1 MVSPCLRAVRKSC
14 IWHCWGSFSYCW
26 VKWKQ
31 DILLN
36 VYSTHRE
43 YRPRENISFLE
54 NGTKI
59 YALNPKS
66 FVFVPEKS
74 AGNPEVDIVRTV
86 NIPFVVRHFLT
97 HALNMALF
105 SQLYCDIKH
114 SLITKVTVTW
124 FIAKR
129 NASHYCFYFCPQA
142 VMNEL
147 NSYSFIL
154 RSLVSMYINSLGV
167 EIFLT
172 RTVHEVLWGFKDPLL
187 SKIHNLKP
195 EVDEHFG
202 LMWNVS
208 SYAGSTMRKLHVV
221 SSYQSNRQVQVPV
234 ILA

>member
-1 MVSPCLRAVRKSC
+1 MKTRHFAECLF
-14 IWHCWGSFSYCW
+14 H
-26 VKWKQ
+26 
-31 DILLN
+31 
-36 VYSTHRE
+36 THRE

-86 NIPFVVRHFLT
+86 NIPFVVRHFIT
-97 HALNMALF
+97 YALIMALF
-105 SQLYCDIKH
+105 CQLYCDIKH
-114 SLITKVTVTW
+114 SLITKVIVTW
-124 FIAKR
+124 FIAKG
-129 NASHYCFYFCPQA
+129 NVSPFLPHYCFYFSPQA

-147 NSYSFIL
+147 SSYSFLL
-154 RSLVSMYINSLGV
+154 RSFVSMYINSLGV
-167 EIFLT
+167 EIFMT

-208 SYAGSTMRKLHVV
+208 SYAGSTMGKLHVV